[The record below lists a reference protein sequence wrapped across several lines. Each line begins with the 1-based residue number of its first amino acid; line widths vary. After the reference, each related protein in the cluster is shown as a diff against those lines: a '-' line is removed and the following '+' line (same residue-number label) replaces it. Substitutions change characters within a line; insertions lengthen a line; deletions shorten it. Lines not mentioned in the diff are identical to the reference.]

1 MEKLK
6 INWKKVF
13 ENLVSKFLEEI
24 SLQILK
30 NKKKYYF
37 QPSYP
42 HLFTMLLTVN

>member
-30 NKKKYYF
+30 NKKNIIFNQVIHTYSQCF
-37 QPSYP
+37 
-42 HLFTMLLTVN
+42 